1 MDESRCPKCN
11 SDSLATVL
19 SMDDSGERMLRS
31 YCPACGR
38 PAARRDRAALLSVA
52 GLLPKVLVYGGIVL
66 AVLTA
71 TADYLAI
78 SGRTGFGWR
87 QMLGAELG
95 FLAIAIGLLLRQ
107 GLLGVAGMFLLVL
120 SIGADLLHVG
130 QVPGYGWRSSL
141 GFIVATAMLVGGVLW
156 RRALARRALSLGGQ

>member
-1 MDESRCPKCN
+1 MDDSRCPKCN

-38 PAARRDRAALLSVA
+38 PAARHERAALLSAVA
-52 GLLPKVLVYGGIVL
+52 LLPGVLVYGGIVL

-87 QMLGAELG
+87 QVLGAELG
-95 FLAIAIGLLLRQ
+95 FLAIAVGLLLRK
-107 GLLGVAGMFLLVL
+107 GLIGVGGAFLLVL

-130 QVPGYGWRSSL
+130 HVPGFGWRSSL